1 MTRLWPLLLGSFAFL
16 IPSAQAQEP
25 RLPPHIAVPSAATA
39 EVTPDVAVLRLGVS
53 TERRTA
59 AEAATA
65 NARSAQGLIDE
76 VAALGVEPRDARTVS
91 VTLTPV
97 YGEDRDPNGRGG
109 KRAPTGFLARNTLQI
124 RVRDVARAGA
134 VARALVDKG
143 ANVLEGVAFEIS
155 DAEARLDELRAEAIG
170 EAGRRARLYAGVL
183 GLNPRPRPGDQPGGG
198 VRTRGRH
205 DGHRLSRQRAGRG
218 GGRRDPPVA
227 GRPDA
232 AGAGARGLGTGA
244 VRPSL

>member
-16 IPSAQAQEP
+16 IPSARAQEP
-25 RLPPHIAVPSAATA
+25 RLPPHVAVPSAATA

-183 GLNPRPRPGDQPGGG
+183 GLTLGRVLEISPEAASEPEGAMTGIAFRGSAPAEAAGVAIPLSPG
-198 VRTRGRH
+198 VRT
-205 DGHRLSRQRAGRG
+205 LRAQ
-218 GGRRDPPVA
+218 
-227 GRPDA
+227 
-232 AGAGARGLGTGA
+232 ARVVWEL
-244 VRPSL
+244 VQ

>member
-76 VAALGVEPRDARTVS
+76 VAAGLTEQEVES
-91 VTLTPV
+91 
-97 YGEDRDPNGRGG
+97 
-109 KRAPTGFLARNTLQI
+109 FI
-124 RVRDVARAGA
+124 
-134 VARALVDKG
+134 ALVRRIRDMGISVVWIEHVMRTMLTATDRLMALAGGEVLALG
-143 ANVLEGVAFEIS
+143 APDEVI
-155 DAEARLDELRAEAIG
+155 ARPEVKRV
-170 EAGRRARLYAGVL
+170 YL
-183 GLNPRPRPGDQPGGG
+183 G
-198 VRTRGRH
+198 
-205 DGHRLSRQRAGRG
+205 A
-218 GGRRDPPVA
+218 
-227 GRPDA
+227 
-232 AGAGARGLGTGA
+232 
-244 VRPSL
+244 